1 MTHISTNNELIVS
14 ELLDKLGVELV
25 RIDLPF
31 RLNHVN
37 CFMAEYE
44 NEWTVIDAGLNN
56 KSTRDLWKEKL
67 KDKKVT
73 DILVTH
79 YHPDHF
85 GYVGG
90 LQEKTGAK
98 VWMTETDA
106 RAGMSAWESSVID
119 QIPANYRA
127 SGIPEEQAAQ
137 MFKNTE
143 EFKPLVSPLPKI
155 GQYLTEEDKVQM
167 GNFEYQVLYTPG
179 HSDGLICFYNEE
191 QSTLFATD
199 HILPKITPNISY
211 WFHGD
216 ADPLAAYIESLQKIR
231 KLDVEFVIPSH
242 GKPFYG
248 ANQRI
253 DELLAHHE
261 ERLDE
266 TLKTIK
272 EPLTVYEVRTKLF
285 QRPLTVHEMRFAIG
299 ETLSHLEYLRNK
311 KEVSRELIDGV
322 WRYEKV

>member
-1 MTHISTNNELIVS
+1 MTRIFTNKALDTTA
-14 ELLDKLGVELV
+14 LLEKLGVELV

-37 CFMAEYE
+37 CFIAEYE

-56 KSTRDLWKEKL
+56 KLTRDLWEEKL

-85 GYVGG
+85 GYVGE
-90 LQEKTGAK
+90 LQEKAGAK
-98 VWMTETDA
+98 VWMSETDA
-106 RAGMSAWESSVID
+106 KAGMNAWEPSFID

-127 SGIPEEQAAQ
+127 SGIPEEQATQ
-137 MFKNTE
+137 MIRNTE

-155 GQYLTEEDKVQM
+155 GQYLTEKDRVQV
-167 GNFEYQVLYTPG
+167 GNFEYQVIHTPG
-179 HSDGLICFYNEE
+179 HSDGMICLYNEE

-216 ADPLAAYIESLQKIR
+216 ANPLASYIESLHKIK

-248 ANQRI
+248 ANERI
-253 DELLAHHE
+253 DELVAHHE
-261 ERLDE
+261 ERLSE

-272 EPLTVYEVRTKLF
+272 EPLTVYEACNKLF
-285 QRPLTVHEMRFAIG
+285 QRPLTVHEMRFAVG
-299 ETLSHLEYLRNK
+299 ETLSHLEYLRHK
-311 KEVSRELIDGV
+311 KECSREMIDGI
-322 WRYEKV
+322 WRYEKI